1 MIQDVSKEKIIEV
14 LQFFDTTL
22 RNTKEWVNWD
32 EHANHKYAISYEGVL
47 YPVKEIVSRAT
58 GTPKNKFYGG
68 YEANSYLE
76 RREFSIVKLHDKLS
90 QEEPD
95 SIQQALEIILANY
108 GEAKRETLNYL
119 SPVCIAIEQVK
130 KGIQQSDM
138 LKKYPNIEVEWSVGK
153 GTWANIPWLA
163 MLDKNKTSMKKGIY
177 FVILFCKDMSGFYCT
192 YNQGITNP
200 VAQLGKKEGHLFLA
214 KNAEIL
220 REELD
225 SLKERGYSLDSDI
238 DLKSDS
244 GIGSNYNI
252 STIAHKFYAAGSV
265 PEDSDILKDIDVV
278 LHAYQSQPAMNTE
291 NNIKEPIEIIEE
303 LKQCEYNTILYGPPG
318 TGKTYSVIDRCL
330 EIMDSTQ
337 YELLIDN
344 PSKRNEAMAEFKRLV
359 NNGRVA
365 FCTFHQSY
373 GYEEFVEGL
382 RSGANGGFIPTPG
395 IFRQICDSAV
405 ASTTE
410 LVTGYNFDEN
420 KIDFCKMSLGNTL
433 DGEEDIYEYCLD
445 NNVIALGWGSD
456 IDYKG
461 CSDKQLVEQRY
472 KAKYN
477 NNNETFNITAIDRFK
492 NQFKIGDMVFI
503 SHGNHN
509 LKAIA
514 RITGEYFYD
523 PNTSIGYNHF
533 RSVEW
538 LYISKDA
545 MIPVKQILKDKVFSQ
560 QTIYMHNKVD
570 INFEN
575 LRSYIS
581 DIKEQL
587 PKKFILI
594 IDEIN
599 RGNISK
605 IFGELITLIEPDK
618 RLGARNEITVTL
630 PYSGDTFGVP
640 QNLYILGTMN
650 TADRSI
656 ALLDTAL
663 RRRFCFKELLTDYSL
678 LSDDI
683 DGIDVRQMLRTLN
696 ERIEFLYDR
705 DHMIGHAYF
714 IGAKTIYDLIE
725 VMKYKVIP
733 LLQEYFYEDW
743 EKIEL
748 IFDGAA
754 IEEDDSYFLVKE
766 ELNSDK
772 IFGKAFGREEQKKV
786 RFRVIENPSVK
797 AFQRIYGDVSNG

>member
-1 MIQDVSKEKIIEV
+1 MIQDVSKEKIIET
-14 LQFFDTTL
+14 LKFFDTTL
-22 RNTKEWVNWD
+22 RNTKEWINWD
-32 EHANHKYAISYEGVL
+32 EHANHKYAISYEGAL

-76 RREFSIVKLHDKLS
+76 RREFLLVKLHDKLS

-108 GEAKRETLNYL
+108 EEAKRETLNYL

-138 LKKYPNIEVEWSVGK
+138 LKKYPNIEVVWSVGK

-163 MLDKNKTSMKKGIY
+163 ILDKSKTSMKKGIY

-192 YNQGITNP
+192 YNQGITDP
-200 VAQLGKKEGHLFLA
+200 VSQFGKKEGYLFLTQ
-214 KNAEIL
+214 NAEKL
-220 REELD
+220 RGELGL
-225 SLKERGYSLDSDI
+225 LKERGYSLDSEI
-238 DLKSDS
+238 DLRSDS
-244 GIGSNYNI
+244 GIGSNYNV
-252 STIAHKFYAAGSV
+252 STIAHKFYAAGTV

-278 LHAYQSQPAMNTE
+278 LDAYQSQLAISTE
-291 NNIKEPIEIIEE
+291 NEIEDPVEILEE
-303 LKQCEYNTILYGPPG
+303 INQCEYNTILYGPPG

-330 EIMDSTQ
+330 EIMDGIQ
-337 YELLIDN
+337 YEHLIDN
-344 PSKRNEAMAEFKRLV
+344 PSKRIEAMTEFKRLIS
-359 NNGRVA
+359 NGRIA

-382 RSGANGGFIPTPG
+382 RSGPNGGFVPTPG
-395 IFRQICDSAV
+395 IFREICDSAV

-420 KIDFCKMSLGNTL
+420 KINFCKMSLGNTL

-456 IDYKG
+456 IDYKD

-472 KAKYN
+472 KEKYKA
-477 NNNETFNITAIDRFK
+477 EMFNATAIDRFK

-514 RITGEYFYD
+514 RLTGEYFYNS
-523 PNTSIGYNHF
+523 NTSIEFNHF

-538 LYISKDA
+538 LYVSKEA

-560 QTIYMHNKVD
+560 QTIYMHNKLD

-581 DIKEQL
+581 DKTEQ
-587 PKKFILI
+587 PQKKFILI

-678 LSDDI
+678 LTEDL
-683 DGIDVRQMLRTLN
+683 DGVDVRQMLRTIN

-714 IGAKTIYDLIE
+714 ITAKNVADLIDI
-725 VMKYKVIP
+725 MKYKVIP

-748 IFDGAA
+748 IFDGATKV
-754 IEEDDSYFLVKE
+754 EEDSYFLIKE
-766 ELNSDK
+766 ELNSDN
-772 IFGKAFGREEQKKV
+772 IFGKAFGREQQKKI
-786 RFRVIENPSVK
+786 RYRVIENPSVR
-797 AFQRIYGDVSNG
+797 AFQRIYGDVANG